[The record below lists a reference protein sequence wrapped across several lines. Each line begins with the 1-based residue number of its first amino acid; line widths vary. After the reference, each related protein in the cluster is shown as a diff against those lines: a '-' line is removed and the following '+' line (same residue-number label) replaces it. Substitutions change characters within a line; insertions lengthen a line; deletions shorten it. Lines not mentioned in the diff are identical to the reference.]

1 MLRII
6 LGVYSRAE
14 NTKIIHPKIQPKKKN
29 PLFSGITALETGKS
43 GRGTKEKWHE
53 SNNTH
58 FYNTRRFALLNEV
71 KKKVPQIT
79 RFSVQYLL
87 PRLIWSQ

>member
-14 NTKIIHPKIQPKKKN
+14 NTEIIHPKIQPKKN

-43 GRGTKEKWHE
+43 GMGTKEKWHE
-53 SNNTH
+53 SSNTY
-58 FYNTRRFALLNEV
+58 FYNTCHFALLNEV
-71 KKKVPQIT
+71 KKSPT
-79 RFSVQYLL
+79 NNSF
-87 PRLIWSQ
+87 